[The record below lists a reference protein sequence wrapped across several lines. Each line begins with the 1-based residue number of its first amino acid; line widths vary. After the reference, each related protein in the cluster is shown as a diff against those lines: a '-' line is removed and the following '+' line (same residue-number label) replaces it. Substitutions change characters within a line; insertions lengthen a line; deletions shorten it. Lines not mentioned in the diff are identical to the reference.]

1 LKILITG
8 ANGLLGQKLINL
20 LSTNPDLKII
30 ATGRGPQRIPPGSYS
45 YFQVN
50 LTNEGE
56 INTLVLSTQPNVI
69 IHCAAMTQV
78 DICETNKKACW
89 EANVDA
95 TKHLLLAAQSINAYF
110 QYIST
115 DFIFNGQEG
124 PYRETDA
131 PSPVNYYGES
141 KLAAERL
148 VLASGLTS
156 SIIRTVLVYG
166 VGYDL
171 SRSNLVLW
179 VKKSLAQGKA
189 IKVVS
194 DQVRTPTLVEDLAL
208 GCQKAVEQKAE
219 GIFHISGS
227 ETFTPYQIAL
237 EVADFF
243 HLAKSLITPVTASTF
258 KEVGTRPPK
267 TGFFIDKAKAELG
280 FAPRTIRE
288 GLSLV
293 EGQLHL

>member
-1 LKILITG
+1 
-8 ANGLLGQKLINL
+8 
-20 LSTNPDLKII
+20 
-30 ATGRGPQRIPPGSYS
+30 
-45 YFQVN
+45 
-50 LTNEGE
+50 
-56 INTLVLSTQPNVI
+56 
-69 IHCAAMTQV
+69 
-78 DICETNKKACW
+78 
-89 EANVDA
+89 
-95 TKHLLLAAQSINAYF
+95 
-110 QYIST
+110 
-115 DFIFNGQEG
+115 
-124 PYRETDA
+124 
-131 PSPVNYYGES
+131 
-141 KLAAERL
+141 
-148 VLASGLTS
+148 
-156 SIIRTVLVYG
+156 
-166 VGYDL
+166 
-171 SRSNLVLW
+171 
-179 VKKSLAQGKA
+179 
-189 IKVVS
+189 
-194 DQVRTPTLVEDLAL
+194 LVEDLAL